1 MKKILFAISLMIFFP
16 IRQDALNFDF
26 GIFYGLRTVNN
37 SEIREVYG
45 NGTVFVPY
53 LAVKV
58 WRGIT
63 LGVDYEG
70 GYSKEGKIGLYQEF
84 SKLRVTGFGFF
95 ARYEWRVGRIS
106 PYLKFGYGSF
116 SYKQE
121 IENPS
126 VGEFKVDHKKGA
138 IILGGGIKFYPLKKV
153 FLAGEV
159 KYVPLKVRPFE
170 EKVDL
175 GGFRLLAGI
184 GCII

>member
-1 MKKILFAISLMIFFP
+1 V
-16 IRQDALNFDF
+16 

-37 SEIREVYG
+37 SEIRKVYG
-45 NGTVFVPY
+45 NGTVSTPY

-58 WRGIT
+58 WKGIT

-70 GYSKEGKIGLYQEF
+70 GYSKEGKIGLYQES
-84 SKLRVTGFGFF
+84 SKLQLTGFDFF
-95 ARYEWRVGRIS
+95 AGYEWQVGRIS
-106 PYLKFGYGSF
+106 PYLKIGYGSF

-121 IENPS
+121 IESLS
-126 VGEFKVDHKKGA
+126 VREFKVDHKKGA
-138 IILGGGIKFYPLKKV
+138 LAVAGGIKFYALKKG

-175 GGFRLLAGI
+175 GGFRLLIGAGYTI
-184 GCII
+184 